1 MISDTKKKDNY
12 IDIYETDDKLSTNN
26 ISLAIAKGTSL
37 AYNRRELYRFKIK

>member
-12 IDIYETDDKLSTNN
+12 IDINEPDDKLSTNN

-37 AYNRRELYRFKIK
+37 DYNRWELYRFKTK